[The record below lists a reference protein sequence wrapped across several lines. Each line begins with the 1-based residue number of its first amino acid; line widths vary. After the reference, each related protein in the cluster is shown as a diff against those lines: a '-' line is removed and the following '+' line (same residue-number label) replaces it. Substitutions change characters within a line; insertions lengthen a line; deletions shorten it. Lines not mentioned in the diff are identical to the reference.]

1 MSLKRFKYRA
11 KEISTGKQTTG
22 FIQAESERMAGKLL
36 VDRGYVPSILTEE
49 GTGIMAKINKVHA
62 NDRINFTRQ
71 FSTLVGAGL
80 PVAQALRTVA
90 EQTQST
96 AMRSV
101 IESILTDVEA
111 GRSLSQAFGK
121 HTDIFDNVYL
131 SLISAGEVSGTLD
144 ESLERIA
151 AQEEKD
157 AKMMSKI
164 RGALTYPII
173 CVLTI
178 IGVFVY
184 MMVAVVPQV
193 EKLYDDLDAEV
204 PLLTKILVNIKDF
217 IFNFWWL
224 VIIIGVIIAAL
235 LSVWRKTEGG
245 KKTFASIKL
254 NMPVFKHLF
263 QILYMSRLCRISQ
276 ILLSAGV
283 SVLDTM
289 RIGGNATNNMLVEES
304 VKKAALE
311 VQGGKALSVAYTD
324 KPYILPLVHQM
335 AAIGEQSGKMDE
347 MLGKAAQV
355 YEDEL
360 DEKVQRIADM
370 IEPLLMIAMAGMAGV
385 LVGGVL
391 FPIYSLVNDISA
403 G

>member
-1 MSLKRFKYRA
+1 MSTAVENL
-11 KEISTGKQTTG
+11 
-22 FIQAESERMAGKLL
+22 
-36 VDRGYVPSILTEE
+36 
-49 GTGIMAKINKVHA
+49 INK
-62 NDRINFTRQ
+62 
-71 FSTLVGAGL
+71 
-80 PVAQALRTVA
+80 
-90 EQTQST
+90 
-96 AMRSV
+96 
-101 IESILTDVEA
+101 
-111 GRSLSQAFGK
+111 
-121 HTDIFDNVYL
+121 
-131 SLISAGEVSGTLD
+131 SA
-144 ESLERIA
+144 A
-151 AQEEKD
+151 EKD

-173 CVLTI
+173 CVATI

-204 PLLTKILVNIKDF
+204 PGLTRVLVNIKDF

-224 VIIIGVIIAAL
+224 VIILVFIIASVV
-235 LSVWRKTEGG
+235 SVWRKTEGG
-245 KKTFASIKL
+245 KKTFANIKL
-254 NMPVFKHLF
+254 NVPVFKHLF

-289 RIGGNATNNMLVEES
+289 HISGNATNNMIVEES
-304 VKKAALE
+304 VEKAAQE
-311 VQGGKALSVAYTD
+311 VQGGKALSVAYTN

-335 AAIGEQSGKMDE
+335 AAIGEESGKMDE

>member
-11 KEISTGKQTTG
+11 KEINTGKVQAG
-22 FIQAESERMAGKLL
+22 FIQAENERMAGKIL
-36 VDRGYVPSILTEE
+36 VDRGYVPTTLTEE
-49 GTGIMAKINKVHA
+49 GGGIKAKLNKVHS

-90 EQTQST
+90 EQTQSS
-96 AMRSV
+96 AMRAV
-101 IESILTDVEA
+101 VEDILTDVES

-131 SLISAGEVSGTLD
+131 SLINAGEVSGTLD

-173 CVLTI
+173 CVATI

-204 PLLTKILVNIKDF
+204 PGLTRVLVNIKDF

-224 VIIIGVIIAAL
+224 VIILVFIIASVV
-235 LSVWRKTEGG
+235 SVWRKTEGG
-245 KKTFASIKL
+245 KKTFANIKL
-254 NMPVFKHLF
+254 NVPVFKHLF

-289 RIGGNATNNMLVEES
+289 HISGNATNNMIVEES
-304 VKKAALE
+304 VE
-311 VQGGKALSVAYTD
+311 
-324 KPYILPLVHQM
+324 
-335 AAIGEQSGKMDE
+335 
-347 MLGKAAQV
+347 KAAQER
-355 YEDEL
+355 Y
-360 DEKVQRIADM
+360 
-370 IEPLLMIAMAGMAGV
+370 
-385 LVGGVL
+385 L
-391 FPIYSLVNDISA
+391 FR
-403 G
+403 

>member
-1 MSLKRFKYRA
+1 M
-11 KEISTGKQTTG
+11 I
-22 FIQAESERMAGKLL
+22 I
-36 VDRGYVPSILTEE
+36 I
-49 GTGIMAKINKVHA
+49 
-62 NDRINFTRQ
+62 
-71 FSTLVGAGL
+71 
-80 PVAQALRTVA
+80 TV
-90 EQTQST
+90 
-96 AMRSV
+96 
-101 IESILTDVEA
+101 
-111 GRSLSQAFGK
+111 
-121 HTDIFDNVYL
+121 
-131 SLISAGEVSGTLD
+131 
-144 ESLERIA
+144 
-151 AQEEKD
+151 
-157 AKMMSKI
+157 
-164 RGALTYPII
+164 
-173 CVLTI
+173 
-178 IGVFVY
+178 
-184 MMVAVVPQV
+184 
-193 EKLYDDLDAEV
+193 
-204 PLLTKILVNIKDF
+204 ILV
-217 IFNFWWL
+217 
-224 VIIIGVIIAAL
+224 AL

-289 RIGGNATNNMLVEES
+289 HIGGNATNNMLVEES
-304 VKKAALE
+304 VEKAALE
-311 VQGGKALSVAYTD
+311 VQGGKSLSTAYTD

-360 DEKVQRIADM
+360 DEKIQRIADM

>member
-144 ESLERIA
+144 ESLI
-151 AQEEKD
+151 
-157 AKMMSKI
+157 M
-164 RGALTYPII
+164 
-173 CVLTI
+173 
-178 IGVFVY
+178 
-184 MMVAVVPQV
+184 
-193 EKLYDDLDAEV
+193 
-204 PLLTKILVNIKDF
+204 
-217 IFNFWWL
+217 
-224 VIIIGVIIAAL
+224 
-235 LSVWRKTEGG
+235 
-245 KKTFASIKL
+245 
-254 NMPVFKHLF
+254 
-263 QILYMSRLCRISQ
+263 
-276 ILLSAGV
+276 
-283 SVLDTM
+283 
-289 RIGGNATNNMLVEES
+289 
-304 VKKAALE
+304 
-311 VQGGKALSVAYTD
+311 
-324 KPYILPLVHQM
+324 
-335 AAIGEQSGKMDE
+335 
-347 MLGKAAQV
+347 
-355 YEDEL
+355 
-360 DEKVQRIADM
+360 
-370 IEPLLMIAMAGMAGV
+370 
-385 LVGGVL
+385 
-391 FPIYSLVNDISA
+391 
-403 G
+403 